1 MKKKTPSFRMH
12 SRGKRRKK
20 GDTSELAAQLAP
32 LEEQDKR
39 SAEQQLGRGLNST
52 NAQAARDYGAI
63 VVDNADLMVPQDIV
77 EEEGQKRF
85 LGIEPVVLVLLILF
99 LGFIAFVA
107 WQITL
112 MPPAQK

>member
-1 MKKKTPSFRMH
+1 MKKKSSLRLN
-12 SRGKRRKK
+12 KRRKREPA
-20 GDTSELAAQLAP
+20 DTNQLAAQLAP
-32 LEEQDKR
+32 LEEQDKQAA
-39 SAEQQLGRGLNST
+39 AEQIGETLNST
-52 NAQAARDYGAI
+52 NDPKDPNYGAI
-63 VVDNADLMVPQDIV
+63 VVDNANLMVPQDIV
-77 EEEGQKRF
+77 EEESQKRF